1 MSRQPGLKQILL
13 GVFEQ
18 PDHIARA
25 VRKLRDRGYT
35 QLETFSPAPFAEVD
49 DAVID
54 KPSPVRRWTLV
65 GGLTGVVTGYALTIW
80 MSIDWPVM
88 IGGKPFAAIP
98 TYTIIGFELTILF
111 GGLATLLGLLIVG
124 RLPYGSF
131 GKNDKGYDARFS
143 AEEFGLV
150 VGCRERDVAE
160 VDALL
165 RAHHAKEVNLVEA

>member
-1 MSRQPGLKQILL
+1 MPSLQGIFDAPEPVAEAAKRLKN
-13 GVFEQ
+13 
-18 PDHIARA
+18 
-25 VRKLRDRGYT
+25 RGFSD
-35 QLETFSPAPFAEVD
+35 LEIYAPAAFPVLD
-49 DAVID
+49 DALD
-54 KPSPVRRWTLV
+54 PKPSRVRLYTLI

-98 TYTIIGFELTILF
+98 TYTVIGFELTILF

-131 GKNDKGYDARFS
+131 GKNDKGYHPRFS

>member
-1 MSRQPGLKQILL
+1 MPSLQGIFDAPGP
-13 GVFEQ
+13 VAEA
-18 PDHIARA
+18 AR
-25 VRKLRDRGYT
+25 RLRNRGFSD
-35 QLETFSPAPFAEVD
+35 LEIYAPAAFPELD
-49 DAVID
+49 DALD
-54 KPSPVRRWTLV
+54 PKPSRVRLYTLI

-80 MSIDWPVM
+80 MSIDWPIM

-131 GKNDKGYDARFS
+131 GKHDKGYDARFS

>member
-1 MSRQPGLKQILL
+1 MPSLQGIFDAPGPVAEAAKRLKN
-13 GVFEQ
+13 
-18 PDHIARA
+18 
-25 VRKLRDRGYT
+25 RGFSD
-35 QLETFSPAPFAEVD
+35 LEIYAPAPFPELD
-49 DAVID
+49 DVLD
-54 KPSPVRRWTLV
+54 SKPSRVRVYTLL
-65 GGLTGVVTGYALTIW
+65 GGLLGVVTGYGMAVW
-80 MSIDWPVM
+80 MATDWPVM

-111 GGLATLLGLLIVG
+111 GALATLLGLLMVG

-131 GKNDKGYDARFS
+131 GKNDKGYDKRFS
-143 AEEFGLV
+143 SEEFGLV